1 MNISVNPK
9 QDTFH
14 LYNHEVSYI
23 MTVLPNGQLGQ
34 LYFGRRVHEREDYSY
49 LLESKPR
56 PMSSCVFDTDK
67 CFSMEHIR
75 QEYAVFG
82 TTDFRMPAVEILQ
95 DNGSRISE
103 LLFHDYRIE
112 NGKPKLP
119 GLPATY
125 TEDESEAQTLIIG
138 LEDPLTR
145 IRLELFY
152 TIFEKGG
159 IIARSARFINNGKE
173 DVHLNTAMSLCMD
186 LPDSDYDW
194 IQFSGAW
201 ARERYPKT
209 RHLEQGIQS
218 VGSMRGH
225 SSHNHNP
232 FVILKR
238 PSADEFQ
245 GEAIGFSLIYSGNFL
260 AQAEVD
266 AYDTTR
272 FLMGI
277 HPAGFDWKLSAGTS
291 FQTPEALMV
300 YTDQGLNCLSQT
312 FHRLYQK
319 RLARGYWRDRERPIL
334 INNWEATYF
343 DFNEEKI
350 LSIARR
356 AKECG
361 VELFVLD
368 DGWFGQRNGEHAG
381 LGDWFVNREKLPD
394 GIAGLSEKIEEMG
407 MMFGLW
413 FEPEMVNMDSDLY
426 REHPDWI
433 IQTPGRRSSHGRFQY
448 VLDFSRKEVVD
459 RIYKMMEK
467 ILSDA
472 KISYVKWDMN
482 RSITE
487 CYSSALPADR
497 QGEVYHRYILG
508 VYDLYE
514 RLTSRFPHVLFE
526 SCASGGG
533 RFDPGLLYYAP
544 QGWTSD
550 DTDAVERLKIQYGTS
565 YCYPVSSMGSHVS
578 VTPNHQL
585 NRNTPLYTRANVA
598 YFGTFGYE
606 LDLNRLTGE
615 ELEEVKEQV
624 RFMKKYR
631 RLIQYGTFY
640 RLQSPFENNVA
651 GWMVVS
657 SDRREAL
664 VGRYKILNGTNQPFE
679 RMYLK
684 GLDEGTK
691 YLVNG
696 NETHYGDELMHC
708 GLVTTDAS
716 AGETAPGEKMS
727 CDFDSELYVIEAV

>member
-1 MNISVNPK
+1 MNISVNSK
-9 QDTFH
+9 KNTFH
-14 LYNHEVSYI
+14 LYNDEISYI
-23 MTVLPNGQLGQ
+23 MTVLPNGQMGQ
-34 LYFGRRVHEREDYSY
+34 LYFGARIHEREDYSY
-49 LLESKPR
+49 LLEMKSR
-56 PMSSCVFDTDK
+56 PMTACISEEDK
-67 CFSMEHIR
+67 LFSMEHIR
-75 QEYAVFG
+75 QEYGVFG
-82 TTDFRMPAVEILQ
+82 ATDYRMPAVEIQ
-95 DNGSRISE
+95 QENGSRLSE
-103 LLFHDYRIE
+103 FLYDHYRIE
-112 NGKPKLP
+112 NGKPSLS

-125 TEDESEAQTLIIG
+125 TENDREARTLVII
-138 LEDPLTR
+138 LKDPVTQ

-159 IIARSARFINNGKE
+159 IITRSARFVNEGVNEI
-173 DVHLNTAMSLCMD
+173 HLASAMSICMD
-186 LPDSDYDW
+186 LPDSNYDW

-201 ARERYPKT
+201 ARERYPVT
-209 RHLEQGIQS
+209 RHLTPGIQS
-218 VGSMRGH
+218 VGSLRGH

-238 PSADEFQ
+238 PAADEFQ

-260 AQAEVD
+260 ARAEVD
-266 AYDTTR
+266 SYGTTR
-272 FLMGI
+272 FTMGI
-277 HPAGFDWKLSAGTS
+277 HPEWFNWKLSPEET
-291 FQTPEALMV
+291 FQTPEAVMV
-300 YTDQGLNCLSQT
+300 YTDKGLNHLSQT
-312 FHRLYQK
+312 FHRLYRE

-343 DFNEEKI
+343 DFNEEK
-350 LSIARR
+350 LLQIAQK
-356 AKECG
+356 AKDCG

-381 LGDWFVNREKLPD
+381 LGDWFVNSEKLPD
-394 GIAGLSEKIEEMG
+394 GITGLSEKIEELG

-433 IQTPGRRSSHGRFQY
+433 IQTPGRKSSHGRFQY
-448 VLDFSRKEVVD
+448 VLDFSREEVVD
-459 RIYKMMEK
+459 RIYEMMEK
-467 ILSDA
+467 LLSDA

-487 CYSSALPADR
+487 CFSSALPPDR

-514 RLTSRFPHVLFE
+514 RLTSRFPYILFE

-606 LDLNRLTGE
+606 LDLNRLTDE
-615 ELEEVKEQV
+615 ELNEVKEQV
-624 RFMKKYR
+624 RFMKQYR
-631 RLIQYGTFY
+631 RLIQFGTFY

-657 SDRREAL
+657 ADKKEAIA
-664 VGRYKILNGTNQPFE
+664 GRYKILNGANQPFE

-684 GLDEGTK
+684 GLDENTK

-708 GLVTTDAS
+708 GMVTTDAS
-716 AGETAPGEKMS
+716 AGEAGPDEKMS
-727 CDFDSELYVIEAV
+727 CDFDSELYVIHAV